1 MLTLF
6 VASVLAC
13 QALSAPL
20 TDNGIA
26 NQELSISGNSTLSS
40 SLIANGS
47 IYAVQYDGR
56 EDQVELILITVDS
69 ASALTGTKLI
79 GDKFVPAGDVS
90 FTGDTKTLS
99 FRCGSEGNSNIGP
112 CDIPTSIITEL
123 TPTKFVVSD
132 APLGLV
138 LSFFKTPLA
147 EQEGRNAIAKF
158 GGNGDPFKNYNVLA
172 HLWLR
177 EF

>member
-90 FTGDTKTLS
+90 FTG
-99 FRCGSEGNSNIGP
+99 
-112 CDIPTSIITEL
+112 IPKL
-123 TPTKFVVSD
+123 LVSD
-132 APLGLV
+132 VAQRVTQTLV
-138 LSFFKTPLA
+138 LATYQHPPSLSLHR
-147 EQEGRNAIAKF
+147 RNSLF
-158 GGNGDPFKNYNVLA
+158 QMPRWD
-172 HLWLR
+172 
-177 EF
+177 